1 MSQNLTAKNNFGYTV
16 EPIQLTDI
24 ITGDIDIVDYIE
36 DNKPA
41 RFPRF
46 YYLCYQ
52 ITLNGFIYNPLP
64 LLRVDNTL
72 RYQGGMLRL
81 NACIELGYHS
91 IDSIVLNSKE
101 EVKDLVKRQ
110 QMMTREYFPKHI
122 LELTEKI

>member
-1 MSQNLTAKNNFGYTV
+1 MSHLRARKNFGYNI
-16 EPIQLTDI
+16 EPIELTDI

-36 DNKPA
+36 DNKPT
-41 RFPRF
+41 RLPRF

-52 ITLNGFIYNPLP
+52 IKLDNFIYNPLP

-81 NACIELGYHS
+81 MACIELDYHS

-101 EVKDLVKRQ
+101 EVKDLIKRQ
-110 QMMTREYFPKHI
+110 QMMTREYFPKRI
-122 LELTEKI
+122 LEPTETI